1 MRREPP
7 ALAFISEG
15 AEQLQVLQAP
25 AMADAALPGD
35 ADDLVAPARDALAE
49 LARRQRRHGQ
59 RLAPFQAKATDPPPA
74 LLTGPFKHEAAVP
87 KKPRGEYARV
97 GGVGGKVRGKP

>member
-1 MRREPP
+1 MRISDWSSDVCSSDLQAVAMRREPP

-49 LARRQRRHGQ
+49 LARRQRRLGQ
-59 RLAPFQAKATDPPPA
+59 RLARFEVEASDARPA
-74 LLTGPFKHEAAVP
+74 ILAGDRKSTRLNSSH
-87 KKPRGEYARV
+87 
-97 GGVGGKVRGKP
+97 